1 MSILGNPVVRSE
13 DPRLLTSGGAYAADI
28 VVAGAAHIAF
38 VRSTVAH
45 ARLRSVD
52 TSGASSSPGVAA
64 VVTAADIDL
73 VPFLPPEF
81 ADSIHPLMLRPWLA
95 DGVVRFC
102 GEAVAAVVAETRAQ
116 AVDAAETVVVEYDPL
131 PVIVDPAD
139 AEAGPTWLYPEAAT
153 NVASRVGAEASG
165 DLFSNC
171 DVVVRQR
178 MCNPKVAAVPME
190 VRAAAAHWGPD
201 GRLTHWTG
209 TQRPHAV
216 RDELAA
222 VLGVPAAMVRVV
234 TPDVGGAFGARMYP
248 CPEEVVMAWLARRL
262 GRALRWVETRSENL
276 LTMGHGRA
284 QWQDVAIGSD
294 RQGRILAY
302 ELSLLQD
309 AGAYPEVGALL
320 PGYTMLMASGTYAI
334 PRIEVRARSVV
345 TNTASV
351 TAFRGAGRPEATA
364 AIERAIDLLA
374 AELAMDPMELR
385 RRNLIP
391 PGDFPYQTVTGATYD
406 SGDYA
411 MVMDRVLDEAGYRCL
426 RAEQSLRRA
435 RGDRR
440 QLGIGLG
447 LYTEITN
454 STLFPQ
460 FAEIELTSGGG
471 VVVRTGEGPSGQGH
485 ATVLAMMASDH
496 LGVGFDDISVV
507 HGDTDVV
514 REGSGTGGSSFL
526 QTAGIALSVAA
537 DAMLE
542 LGRRRSAE
550 RLEAA
555 VEDVVFDR
563 STGRFHVAGSA
574 AAGHTWAELAEMD
587 GPPLVADATYG
598 ASFPTFPFGAHLVV
612 VEVDVETGKVSIERV
627 VACDDAG
634 RILNPLLAEGQLH
647 GGIAQG
653 LAQALLEEVS
663 YDADGNLLTST
674 LAEYLA
680 VSAAELPSFELEL
693 TETVTPHNS
702 LGAKGIGESG
712 TIGSA
717 PALQNAVVDALAHLG
732 VRHIDMPVTPERVW
746 RAIRKGG
753 EP

>member
-13 DPRLLTSGGAYAADI
+13 DPRLLTVGGDYAGDLTLD
-28 VVAGAAHIAF
+28 GAAHVAF

-45 ARLRSVD
+45 ARLTGIDVA
-52 TSGASSSPGVAA
+52 GAAAAPGVLA
-64 VVTAADIDL
+64 VITAADLDL
-73 VPFLPPEF
+73 APFLPPEF
-81 ADSIHPLMLRPWLA
+81 ASSIHPLMLRPWLA
-95 DGVVRFC
+95 SSEVRFC
-102 GEAVAAVVAETRAQ
+102 GEPVAAVVAESREQ
-116 AVDAAETVVVEYDPL
+116 AIDAIELVVVDYDPL
-131 PVIVDPAD
+131 PVLVDPAE
-139 AEAGPTWLYPEAAT
+139 AEDSATLLFPEAAT
-153 NVASRVGAEASG
+153 NVASRVGGPGSA
-165 DLFSNC
+165 DLFDGC

-178 MCNPKVAAVPME
+178 MYNSKVSAVPME
-190 VRAAAAHWGPD
+190 PRAAASVWGPD

-222 VLGVPAAMVRVV
+222 VLGVDASMVRVV

-248 CPEEVVMAWLARRL
+248 CPEETVMAWLARRL
-262 GRALRWVETRSENL
+262 ERPLRWVETRSDNL

-284 QWQDVAIGSD
+284 QWQEVAIGSD
-294 RQGRILAY
+294 RHGRVLAY
-302 ELSLLQD
+302 DLTLLQD

-334 PRIEVRARSVV
+334 PRIGARARSVV
-345 TNTASV
+345 TNTAPV

-364 AIERAIDLLA
+364 AIERAMDLLA
-374 AELAMDPMELR
+374 AELGMDPVELR
-385 RRNLIP
+385 RRNVIP
-391 PGDFPYQTVTGATYD
+391 PDHFPYQTVTGATYD

-411 MVMDRVLDEAGYRCL
+411 MAMDRALKQAGYDSL
-426 RAEQSLRRA
+426 RAEQSQRRA
-435 RGDRR
+435 SGAHR
-440 QLGIGLG
+440 QLGIGLA

-460 FAEIELTSGGG
+460 FAEIELVAGGR

-485 ATVLAMMASDH
+485 DTVLAMMACDH
-496 LGVGFDDISVV
+496 LGVAMDDVTVV

-514 REGSGTGGSSFL
+514 REGTGTGGSSFL
-526 QTAGIALSVAA
+526 QTAGVAFSLAA
-537 DAMLE
+537 DAMVE
-542 LGRRRSAE
+542 LGRQRSAE

-555 VEDVVFDR
+555 VRDVVFEA
-563 STGRFHVAGSA
+563 GRFHVAGSP
-574 AAGHTWAELAEMD
+574 AAGHTWAELAGE
-587 GPPLVADATYG
+587 PLMTE
-598 ASFPTFPFGAHLVV
+598 ASYTLTVPTFPFGAHVVV
-612 VEVDVETGKVSIERV
+612 VEVDVETGKVTIERV

-653 LAQALLEEVS
+653 LAQALQEEVS

-680 VSAAELPSFELEL
+680 VSAPELPSFELEL
-693 TETVTPHNS
+693 TETFTPHNP

-746 RAIRKGG
+746 RAIHKG
-753 EP
+753 ERP